1 MTMTSASPRA
11 RRGRPATGVGLPV
24 MVRMHEPLASRLDEW
39 IAQQIERLSR
49 PEAMRRLAALA
60 LAAAA
65 EREL

>member
-1 MTMTSASPRA
+1 
-11 RRGRPATGVGLPV
+11 